1 MKVAKILGVVFGAL
15 FLLTGIALLAGA
27 AVFGAGQGEFDRQLA
42 EQGLAGPANGT
53 VTAVDGTIFTVDY
66 VDKNGLA
73 QTGAGPVAQ
82 GTTPPAQGDDVQV
95 YYSTLDP
102 SQIIILDFPG
112 GNFAGVAGLLR
123 TIAIVCLVIG
133 AVLLV
138 AGILGLVT
146 ARRRRRDER
155 GGYRLPGRGAA
166 LRPGTRTRPSAR
178 GRAGPDLS
186 RLARAGHRPHA
197 DPALRPGPAGPP
209 GPADPA
215 GPADRGA
222 GPGVQPPRRLS
233 HPCCTSFPET
243 GHSQQVPGPGDW
255 SSVTG
260 FAPDVGESPPWI

>member
-15 FLLTGIALLAGA
+15 FLLTGIALLAGS

-66 VDKNGLA
+66 VDKDGLA

-138 AGILGLVT
+138 AGILGLVS
-146 ARRRRRDER
+146 ARRR
-155 GGYRLPGRGAA
+155 AA
-166 LRPGTRTRPSAR
+166 ATNA
-178 GRAGPDLS
+178 
-186 RLARAGHRPHA
+186 
-197 DPALRPGPAGPP
+197 GPAGYPAVAP
-209 GPADPA
+209 LSDQAPGSGPAPQA
-215 GPADRGA
+215 GPA
-222 GPGVQPPRRLS
+222 P
-233 HPCCTSFPET
+233 TSAA
-243 GHSQQVPGPGDW
+243 SPGPDIDPTPTQPFVRDPQDRQG
-255 SSVTG
+255 
-260 FAPDVGESPPWI
+260 PPTQQDPPTQEQDPEFNRPGG